1 MQEVTVRV
9 LGPLRVTAGG
19 AAVEVGSG
27 RRRELLARLA
37 AAGGEVVAVDTLVE
51 DLWQGAPPA
60 QAHGGLQVHVSRL
73 RRVLEP
79 DRSPRAVPTVL
90 VSRPPGYALAL
101 GPDGLDTRAFT
112 DLLDRAAAA
121 APDRADALLGEALAL
136 WDGPAYAEFA
146 DAAWARAEAERLDE
160 LRQVAVERRA
170 RARLRL
176 GRADA
181 VVPDLTALA
190 GEHPLREDAVG
201 LLAVALYR
209 TGRQADA
216 LAVLARTRRLLADE
230 LGVDPGPGLRA
241 IEADVLAHRDPGG
254 GTGGG
259 PGVGPAGR
267 ADAPA
272 TGTAPRPPG
281 PAPGDPPARTPSLLG
296 RAAELGRLTAAA
308 ERARGGGQLVLVAAD
323 AGAGKSTLLAAFAA
337 AATADGWTAVTGRCP
352 EIDGA
357 PPAWAWRE
365 IVDALVTAHDPPADL
380 VERLAPLRSP
390 AGPGGAEVTFWLA
403 RAVVELLA
411 VAGRERPLLL
421 VLDDLH
427 RAESETLALLRAVV
441 AGVTELPVLVA
452 AGLRPAEAG
461 AELQAALAA
470 LAEPTADRIEP
481 APMTAGDV
489 AGMLDRHGVP
499 AAAPELVA
507 RITERTGG
515 NPLFVRELA
524 RLVAAE
530 GPSAAADAV
539 PAGVR
544 EVLRRRLAR
553 LPAITRTALARVS
566 VLGRDLETDDALDL
580 AASADGADPLDAL
593 EPAVLGGMLLEPGPG
608 RLRFSHDLVR
618 DTLYGDIPQLRRA
631 RLHAAAHAI
640 LTRRRPDDPVPL
652 AHHALAAGSAV
663 EPDRALA
670 AVRAAAAAAAGFGSH
685 REAAR
690 FYGRAVELAGRA
702 GTGVDDELA
711 LRCALVAELARGGD
725 GHTALTERRTAVDQA
740 TAAAPQWLGAVLTSY
755 DTPVSWTIRPGQN
768 IDAELIDLIETE
780 LAATPPDAVDRRVRL
795 LAALVFEIEG
805 HDDDRVRSASAEAMA
820 LTGRGVDPLLRCRA
834 LNARFF
840 AVLAP
845 DLWHELAP
853 VGEELAELGGRAG
866 HAGYRTQAHHLQLM
880 VAAGRHD
887 LDAATRHAEAAV
899 AGAPGGQL
907 EFTLGWAYIFSALRA
922 LVAGELDTAEERYSE
937 LATRLVGAG
946 QVNGALMGLLGRFV
960 VRYDQGR
967 LGELVPELE
976 ALRDALPPT
985 FGDFLALA
993 HLHAGDPVRAREVW
1007 APDAELARSYYWLI
1021 WTCVRAEVAV
1031 GLADRDVAARY
1042 REQLRPWTGTV
1053 AGLSSGTI
1061 ALGPTDLVLA
1071 GLEGLL
1077 DPAGGG
1083 RVHHLRE
1090 AERVAAEL
1098 GAPVWRDRARR
1109 LLPAAVADHSTAP
1122 APGAQDVPNTSAQR
1136 LR

>member
-1 MQEVTVRV
+1 M
-9 LGPLRVTAGG
+9 
-19 AAVEVGSG
+19 
-27 RRRELLARLA
+27 
-37 AAGGEVVAVDTLVE
+37 
-51 DLWQGAPPA
+51 
-60 QAHGGLQVHVSRL
+60 
-73 RRVLEP
+73 
-79 DRSPRAVPTVL
+79 
-90 VSRPPGYALAL
+90 
-101 GPDGLDTRAFT
+101 
-112 DLLDRAAAA
+112 
-121 APDRADALLGEALAL
+121 
-136 WDGPAYAEFA
+136 
-146 DAAWARAEAERLDE
+146 
-160 LRQVAVERRA
+160 
-170 RARLRL
+170 
-176 GRADA
+176 
-181 VVPDLTALA
+181 
-190 GEHPLREDAVG
+190 
-201 LLAVALYR
+201 
-209 TGRQADA
+209 
-216 LAVLARTRRLLADE
+216 
-230 LGVDPGPGLRA
+230 
-241 IEADVLAHRDPGG
+241 
-254 GTGGG
+254 
-259 PGVGPAGR
+259 
-267 ADAPA
+267 
-272 TGTAPRPPG
+272 
-281 PAPGDPPARTPSLLG
+281 LG

-441 AGVTELPVLVA
+441 AGVAELPVLVA

-553 LPAITRTALARVS
+553 LPATTRTALARVS
-566 VLGRDLETDDALDL
+566 VLGRDLDTDDALDL
-580 AASADGADPLDAL
+580 AATADGVDPLDAL

-670 AVRAAAAAAAGFGSH
+670 AVRAAAAAAAGFGAH

-880 VAAGRHD
+880 VAAGSHD

-922 LVAGELDTAEERYSE
+922 LVAGELDTAEERYTE

-960 VRYDQGR
+960 VRHDQGR
-967 LGELVPELE
+967 LGELAPELE

-1031 GLADRDVAARY
+1031 GLADRDVAARC

-1109 LLPAAVADHSTAP
+1109 LLPAAGADPSTAP

>member
-101 GPDGLDTRAFT
+101 GPDGLDARAFT

-216 LAVLARTRRLLADE
+216 LAVLARTRRLLAAE

-259 PGVGPAGR
+259 TGVGHAGR

-296 RAAELGRLTAAA
+296 RAAELGRLAAAA

-566 VLGRDLETDDALDL
+566 VLGRDLDTDDALDL
-580 AASADGADPLDAL
+580 AATADGADPLDAL

-1090 AERVAAEL
+1090 AERVASEL

-1109 LLPAAVADHSTAP
+1109 LLSAAVADHSTAP

>member
-9 LGPLRVTAGG
+9 LGPLRVTADGTSV
-19 AAVEVGSG
+19 AVGSG

-73 RRVLEP
+73 RRLLEP

-101 GPDGLDTRAFT
+101 GPDGLDARAFT

-121 APDRADALLGEALAL
+121 TPDRADALLGEALAL
-136 WDGPAYAEFA
+136 WAGPAYAEFA
-146 DAAWARAEAERLDE
+146 DASWARAEAERLDE
-160 LRQVAVERRA
+160 LRQVALERRA

-181 VVPDLTALA
+181 VVPDLTTLV

-216 LAVLARTRRLLADE
+216 LAVLSRTRRLLADE

-241 IEADVLAHRDPGG
+241 IEADVLAHRDPAG
-254 GTGGG
+254 GT
-259 PGVGPAGR
+259 
-267 ADAPA
+267 DAPA
-272 TGTAPRPPG
+272 VLPTARPPG
-281 PAPGDPPARTPSLLG
+281 PAPAEPPARTPSLLG
-296 RAAELGRLTAAA
+296 RGPELGRLAAAA
-308 ERARGGGQLVLVAAD
+308 ERARGGAQLVLVAAD
-323 AGAGKSTLLAAFAA
+323 AGAGKSALLAAFAA

-441 AGVTELPVLVA
+441 TGAAELPVLVA

-470 LAEPTADRIEP
+470 LAEPTVDRIEP
-481 APMTAGDV
+481 APMTTDDV

-499 AAAPELVA
+499 AATPELVA

-544 EVLRRRLAR
+544 EVLRRRVAR
-553 LPAITRTALARVS
+553 LPASTRTALARVS
-566 VLGRDLETDDALDL
+566 VLGRELDTDDALDL
-580 AASADGADPLDAL
+580 AASADGDDPLDAL
-593 EPAVLGGMLLEPGPG
+593 EPAVLGGMLLEPEPG

-618 DTLYGDIPQLRRA
+618 DTLYGDIPHLRRA

-640 LTRRRPDDPVPL
+640 LSRRRPDDPVPL

-663 EPDRALA
+663 APDRALA

-690 FYGRAVELAGRA
+690 FHGHAVELAGRV

-725 GHTALTERRTAVDQA
+725 GHTALTERRTAVERA
-740 TAAAPQWLGAVLTSY
+740 RVAAPQWLGAALTSY

-820 LTGRGVDPLLRCRA
+820 LTARGVDPLLRCRA

-887 LDAATRHAEAAV
+887 LDAASRHAEAAV

-907 EFTLGWAYIFSALRA
+907 EFTLGWAHIFAALRS
-922 LVAGELDTAEERYSE
+922 LVAGELDAAERGYAV
-937 LATRLVGAG
+937 LADRLGGSG
-946 QVNGALMGLLGRFV
+946 QVNAALMGLLGRFA
-960 VRYDQGR
+960 VRHAQGR
-967 LGELVPELE
+967 LGELAPEL
-976 ALRDALPPT
+976 DAVAPRLPPA

-1007 APDAELARSYYWLI
+1007 VPDSELARSYYWLL

-1031 GLADRDVAARY
+1031 GLGDRAVADQCRAR
-1042 REQLRPWTGTV
+1042 LRPWTGSV

-1061 ALGPTDLVLA
+1061 ATGPTDLVLA
-1071 GLEGLL
+1071 ALEEML
-1077 DPAGGG
+1077 DPAGGA
-1083 RVHHLRE
+1083 RVRHLHE
-1090 AERVAAEL
+1090 AERVATEL

-1109 LLPAAVADHSTAP
+1109 LLGRAA
-1122 APGAQDVPNTSAQR
+1122 AQDVPNTSAQR